1 MLKNPP
7 KTVLTSRVEPE
18 LKEQL
23 GAEAAQCD
31 MTLSNYTEYCLRHFN
46 SVLYDH
52 QVSEEQNDILTK
64 RLNILELA
72 NQRLTE
78 LNEERA
84 SENQDLSEQLR
95 IYKKRVEALWIT
107 FLIVKR
113 SKKVRVIKSVSY
125 RNL

>member
-52 QVSEEQNDILTK
+52 QVSEEQNNILK
-64 RLNILELA
+64 RRLDILELENQERLTE
-72 NQRLTE
+72 NQRLSE
-78 LNEERA
+78 LNEERV
-84 SENQDLSEQLR
+84 SE
-95 IYKKRVEALWIT
+95 
-107 FLIVKR
+107 
-113 SKKVRVIKSVSY
+113 SVSLY
-125 RNL
+125 HPEIG